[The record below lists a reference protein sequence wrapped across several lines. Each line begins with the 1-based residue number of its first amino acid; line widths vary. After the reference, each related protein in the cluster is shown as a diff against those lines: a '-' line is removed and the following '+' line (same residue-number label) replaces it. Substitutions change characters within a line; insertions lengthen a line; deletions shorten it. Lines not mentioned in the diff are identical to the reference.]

1 MDAKQALNILF
12 QAAGM
17 AALSREGHEQVTQA
31 AQVLNKLVE
40 AQPDAP
46 VEEAKVVKSKGKGEL
61 AG

>member
-12 QAAGM
+12 QASGM
-17 AALSREGHEQVTQA
+17 AGLSREGHEQVTQA
-31 AQVLNKLVE
+31 AQVLNELVE

-46 VEEAKVVKSKGKGEL
+46 AEEPKVVKGKGKGEL

>member
-31 AQVLNKLVE
+31 AQVLSKLVE
-40 AQPDAP
+40 GQPDEP
-46 VEEAKVVKSKGKGEL
+46 PKEVAKVEKSKGQG
-61 AG
+61 